1 METLAKVTQNALK
14 IYIYGLSADT
24 YSPLGQ
30 LVIKNHGGKPL
41 RIDRDLANF
50 LGVGRGVNNIIGTDW
65 LLSKA
70 LADNQISDSEFQISS
85 NALLHDFLHDFRSGR
100 LKKDDQPKHL
110 YIRQKAAMTGK
121 KEWACL
127 QTHSHCQCL

>member
-50 LGVGRGVNNIIGTDW
+50 LGVGREVNNIIGTDW

-70 LADNQISDSEFQISS
+70 LADNQISDCEFQI
-85 NALLHDFLHDFRSGR
+85 
-100 LKKDDQPKHL
+100 
-110 YIRQKAAMTGK
+110 
-121 KEWACL
+121 
-127 QTHSHCQCL
+127 